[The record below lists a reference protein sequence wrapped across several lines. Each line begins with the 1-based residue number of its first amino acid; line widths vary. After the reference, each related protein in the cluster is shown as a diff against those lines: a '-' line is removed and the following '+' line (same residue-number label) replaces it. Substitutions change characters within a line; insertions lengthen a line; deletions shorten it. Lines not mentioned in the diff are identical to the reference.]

1 MMLTENSTLEDRARY
16 DCPPL
21 QFMRCN
27 DCRPCNDTEKEC
39 RSMRKLAARC
49 IDTIGNDTDNVSAS
63 SRICF
68 FFILSLIVYMV
79 FYLLI
84 YYPPEVRRGEYWGLG
99 VFLLQYFPRPLD
111 SI

>member
-1 MMLTENSTLEDRARY
+1 MLTQNSTLEDRVRY

-63 SRICF
+63 FRTCI
-68 FFILSLIVYMV
+68 FIYHIPHSLYGVLFID
-79 FYLLI
+79 LL
-84 YYPPEVRRGEYWGLG
+84 PTRSQERG
-99 VFLLQYFPRPLD
+99 VFGVR
-111 SI
+111 SIPVAILP